1 MTLQVS
7 PVVVAKV
14 INFKLTVEWRMVW
27 ITDLLCSGKTNPSKL
42 VSAAVQKKGYM
53 DFQELAKEE
62 NVATSFG
69 NTLQKDSACSLPCSW
84 ATADPTTFLIRGEN
98 YFKDNL
104 KVP

>member
-1 MTLQVS
+1 LNGGWYESLIYCV
-7 PVVVAKV
+7 
-14 INFKLTVEWRMVW
+14 
-27 ITDLLCSGKTNPSKL
+27 L
-42 VSAAVQKKGYM
+42 VKKIPQNLSAAVQKKGYM

-62 NVATSFG
+62 NVVTSFG